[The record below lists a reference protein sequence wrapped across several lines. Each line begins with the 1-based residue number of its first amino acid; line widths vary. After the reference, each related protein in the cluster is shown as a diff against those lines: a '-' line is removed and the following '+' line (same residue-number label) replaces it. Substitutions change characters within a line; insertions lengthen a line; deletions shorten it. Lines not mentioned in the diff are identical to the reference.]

1 MNRLADY
8 LYVLARY
15 IDAIQADKVE
25 NPKTHRYPVIKGE
38 THGRKSGN
46 SAKRSCNPGSIK
58 RMGIQGR
65 ITLDSAKRLIEKIE
79 KEAERR
85 GKKQ

>member
-25 NPKTHRYPVIKGE
+25 
-38 THGRKSGN
+38 KSENTQVSGDKRRDPWQKIREL
-46 SAKRSCNPGSIK
+46 SQAK
-58 RMGIQGR
+58 
-65 ITLDSAKRLIEKIE
+65 L
-79 KEAERR
+79 
-85 GKKQ
+85 